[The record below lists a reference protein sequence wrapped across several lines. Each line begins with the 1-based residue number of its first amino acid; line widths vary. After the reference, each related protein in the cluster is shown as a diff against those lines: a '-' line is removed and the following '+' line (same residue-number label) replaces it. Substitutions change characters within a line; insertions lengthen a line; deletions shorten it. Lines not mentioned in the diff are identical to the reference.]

1 MLCQHVGG
9 SKPLAPMCNSCLP
22 HTYSGGKLFN
32 PLQHSGAGIAIV
44 EIEHLDSLPRS
55 KVLVKE
61 DQMDKQNFS
70 SFCRVV
76 VGALTL
82 IVAGTSP
89 VILQGQE
96 EKLTREPVFRQPK
109 LPFQRFRER
118 LIEHG
123 QSNTVE
129 QSIGPVAQMAET
141 PSLTSLQPEF
151 VRPGLVNTAPIAT
164 PDPNEP
170 ENFNRQPIPPLPS
183 GSENFS
189 RQPIHPLPLPP
200 VSGVESPAQP
210 HPLDNAI
217 SIAEEG
223 LANIR
228 ANVIDYTALMVKRE
242 RVNGTLGDVE
252 YMRIKVRNE
261 RQTERGLVPLS
272 IYMNFVKPK
281 AVKGREV
288 IWVHGRNDNKL
299 AAHETGMVGFKT
311 FHLDPDGFLAM
322 RGNRYPIYEAGV
334 ENLVVRLIEKA
345 TRDRA
350 AGDCEVRY
358 LEGAKIN
365 KRPCTMIEVVH
376 DERRTPFEFHK
387 AQVFI
392 DDELNI
398 PVRYVAY
405 DWPSTPGGKP
415 ILMEEYTYVDVVL
428 NVGLTDRDFDITNP
442 EYSYRESR

>member
-1 MLCQHVGG
+1 
-9 SKPLAPMCNSCLP
+9 MCNSCLP
-22 HTYSGGKLFN
+22 HTFSGGKLFN

-61 DQMDKQNFS
+61 DQMDKQKFS
-70 SFCRVV
+70 SFYRVV

-82 IVAGTSP
+82 IVAGASP

-109 LPFQRFRER
+109 LPFQRIKER
-118 LIEHG
+118 LNENRQAIAEQ
-123 QSNTVE
+123 QSD
-129 QSIGPVAQMAET
+129 GPVVQMAAKSSDTE
-141 PSLTSLQPEF
+141 PNF
-151 VRPGLVNTAPIAT
+151 VRPQMVNDTPVAT
-164 PDPNEP
+164 P
-170 ENFNRQPIPPLPS
+170 
-183 GSENFS
+183 
-189 RQPIHPLPLPP
+189 
-200 VSGVESPAQP
+200 SPADNVERRIMSEIVPPPISPREARNTLEIPVQP
-210 HPLDNAI
+210 KHPLDDAI
-217 SIAEEG
+217 SKAEEG

-228 ANVIDYTALMVKRE
+228 ANVADYTALMVKRE

-288 IWVHGRNDNKL
+288 IWVRGQNDNRL
-299 AAHETGMVGFKT
+299 SAHETGMVGFKT

-322 RGNRYPIYEAGV
+322 RGNRYPIYEAGI

-350 AGDCEVRY
+350 AGHCEVRY
-358 LEGAKIN
+358 LDGAKIN
-365 KRPCTMIEVVH
+365 KRPCSMIEVLH
-376 DERRTPFEFHK
+376 SERREPYEFHK

-405 DWPSTPGGKP
+405 DWPSTPGGNP
-415 ILMEEYTYVDVVL
+415 ILMEEYTYVNVGL

-442 EYSYRESR
+442 EYNYRESR

>member
-1 MLCQHVGG
+1 MLCQYVGG

-44 EIEHLDSLPRS
+44 ETEHLDSLPRS

-70 SFCRVV
+70 SFYRVV
-76 VGALTL
+76 VGTLTL
-82 IVAGTSP
+82 IVAGASP

-109 LPFQRFRER
+109 LPFERFKEK
-118 LIEHG
+118 LIEH
-123 QSNTVE
+123 E
-129 QSIGPVAQMAET
+129 QSDAENQTSPPVAQVALQ
-141 PSLTSLQPEF
+141 PSLPSSPPNF
-151 VRPGLVNTAPIAT
+151 VRPGLVNTAPVAT
-164 PDPNEP
+164 SDPSDERNVE
-170 ENFNRQPIPPLPS
+170 RQPIPGLRPPTPGPS
-183 GSENFS
+183 NTLNSS
-189 RQPIHPLPLPP
+189 
-200 VSGVESPAQP
+200 AQP
-210 HPLDNAI
+210 RHPLDDAI
-217 SIAEEG
+217 SKAEEG

-228 ANVIDYTALMVKRE
+228 ANVTDYTALMVKRE

-261 RQTERGLVPLS
+261 RQTENGLVPLS

-288 IWVHGRNDNKL
+288 IWVRGQNENKL
-299 AAHETGMVGFKT
+299 SAHETGMIGFKT
-311 FHLDPDGFLAM
+311 FHLDPDGMLAM
-322 RGNRYPIYEAGV
+322 RGNRYPIYEAGI

-350 AGDCEVRY
+350 AGDCEVQY
-358 LEGAKIN
+358 FMGAKIN
-365 KRPCTMIEVVH
+365 KRSCSMIEVVH
-376 DERRTPFEFHK
+376 NERRSPYEFHK

-398 PVRYVAY
+398 PIRYVSY
-405 DWPSTPGGKP
+405 DWPSSPGGKP
-415 ILMEEYTYVDVVL
+415 ILMEEYTYVDVDL

-442 EYSYRESR
+442 EYNYRESR